1 MLSLVALRQCET
13 ARCCRNVLNKK
24 ARSRPS
30 ASMLLEHPWIVKNMA
45 QEVGAPVRRPEIEH
59 LLEPIPIYHI
69 ASADD
74 QVVEAGNGM
83 DAMDTLA
90 QESRVQRRSDT
101 PNSSGRS
108 VSPVRH
114 LGGRGAVSFS
124 VPSENI
130 TGVEIFQLSPEEKG
144 ETGAAV
150 GMKARLQLYMNRQ
163 RL

>member
-1 MLSLVALRQCET
+1 
-13 ARCCRNVLNKK
+13 
-24 ARSRPS
+24 
-30 ASMLLEHPWIVKNMA
+30 MLLEHPWIVKNMA

-74 QVVEAGNGM
+74 QVVE
-83 DAMDTLA
+83 
-90 QESRVQRRSDT
+90 
-101 PNSSGRS
+101 
-108 VSPVRH
+108 
-114 LGGRGAVSFS
+114 
-124 VPSENI
+124 
-130 TGVEIFQLSPEEKG
+130 IFQLSPEEKG